1 MLPEPRF
8 SLWNQIYSV
17 HFENIGSR
25 TRRLSRSA
33 CGASCAQPRSGFP
46 DELHL
51 TILRVAYPTASRWP
65 RAKQKGMPIRQGRAR
80 QYDHATRPRGY
91 DYSVDTV
98 HSKDMESRRADY
110 RSMHFVQQIFT
121 ASIIWLCRGGKDNV
135 WLGRVPC
142 TWLAAEALQYCT
154 KAALSD

>member
-8 SLWNQIYSV
+8 SLSNLIYSV
-17 HFENIGSR
+17 HIQKYWKQESEAVTLCR
-25 TRRLSRSA
+25 
-33 CGASCAQPRSGFP
+33 GASCAHPQAGFL

-65 RAKQKGMPIRQGRAR
+65 GAKQKGMPVRQACAG

-98 HSKDMESRRADY
+98 HSEDMESRRTDY

-142 TWLAAEALQYCT
+142 TWLAAEALQILHESG
-154 KAALSD
+154 AL